1 MTENFDQELLRLN
14 AAHALETLD
23 RAHWSG
29 VSDTIGFLWEVLQG
43 LQHPDIPA
51 ERKAQTASE
60 QLLTLTEAL
69 ESSLMQS
76 GQKFEEADDMT
87 ENEKFLLLQ
96 RIRPEAKPDEYI
108 ADWDEM
114 PPLEGLNK
122 LIDDGIE
129 FPEAFRKVVVLHQ
142 MTVEQADELKA
153 SYDDQ

>member
-60 QLLTLTEAL
+60 RLLTLTEAL

-76 GQKFEEADDMT
+76 GQKFEEVDDMT
-87 ENEKFLLLQ
+87 ENEKWLLRQ
-96 RIRPEAKPDEYI
+96 KIAKPDEYV

-142 MTVEQADELKA
+142 MTANQADELKA
-153 SYDDQ
+153 SYDQQ